1 MQQVPGHLCRLN
13 SGLFSS
19 TAKCKKESQWLQ
31 TAAVETFLAFDPEL
45 QGSFK
50 RRAVSLSET
59 TPQIFY
65 FTADRDDGFE
75 MGFQGSYPG
84 SLMRPQFADFKVS
97 RNSVFRKVADS
108 HSLTTAYKL

>member
-1 MQQVPGHLCRLN
+1 MEQVPGHLCRLN

-19 TAKCKKESQWLQ
+19 TAKCKKEPQWLK
-31 TAAVETFLAFDPEL
+31 TAAVETFLVFDPEL

-50 RRAVSLSET
+50 RRTVSLSET
-59 TPQIFY
+59 TPQIFVV

-97 RNSVFRKVADS
+97 RKF
-108 HSLTTAYKL
+108 SL

>member
-1 MQQVPGHLCRLN
+1 MP

-19 TAKCKKESQWLQ
+19 TAKCKKEPQWLK

-59 TPQIFY
+59 TPQIFAV

-84 SLMRPQFADFKVS
+84 SSMRPQFADFNNNNNK
-97 RNSVFRKVADS
+97 NIP
-108 HSLTTAYKL
+108 